1 MTLASAIKE
10 ALPPDDRMRI
20 GVVLST
26 APITVDIEG
35 EGVATGCLSSY
46 TPIVGD
52 TVAVLRQDATWLILG
67 RTVDSTSGESPQMQA
82 GVVSMIIA
90 IAASATTPVVF
101 AKEFAAAPA
110 VATNIDHGTGA
121 SSGWG
126 SRAINVTTTG
136 FTMFLFGSSSSF
148 TANVYWQAQELTQ

>member
-1 MTLASAIKE
+1 MGSAMLVTTDGSASRAD
-10 ALPPDDRMRI
+10 AL
-20 GVVLST
+20 T
-26 APITVDIEG
+26 
-35 EGVATGCLSSY
+35 
-46 TPIVGD
+46 
-52 TVAVLRQDATWLILG
+52 
-67 RTVDSTSGESPQMQA
+67 
-82 GVVSMIIA
+82 VVSMIIA